1 MEKIET
7 IVENGVE
14 YRRVELTERG
24 LWLLYRA
31 MVCDAIEKAN
41 ETETVGSDLWM
52 FTDALGYYFI
62 NHGRSFLL
70 LNRAKATPLE
80 PIALSPCAF
89 HHLLRGGA
97 LPFTV
102 TPTYVANRH

>member
-14 YRRVELTERG
+14 YRRGELTERG

-52 FTDALGYYFI
+52 FTDSLDMSFDETKELVLSKWEEKI
-62 NHGRSFLL
+62 NQDLKEFLADP
-70 LNRAKATPLE
+70 NK
-80 PIALSPCAF
+80 
-89 HHLLRGGA
+89 
-97 LPFTV
+97 
-102 TPTYVANRH
+102 

>member
-31 MVCDAIEKAN
+31 MVCDAIENAN

-52 FTDALGYYFI
+52 FTDALDMSFDETKELVLSKWKEKI
-62 NHGRSFLL
+62 NQDLKEFLADP
-70 LNRAKATPLE
+70 NK
-80 PIALSPCAF
+80 
-89 HHLLRGGA
+89 
-97 LPFTV
+97 
-102 TPTYVANRH
+102 

>member
-31 MVCDAIEKAN
+31 MVCEAIEKAK

-52 FTDALGYYFI
+52 FT
-62 NHGRSFLL
+62 
-70 LNRAKATPLE
+70 
-80 PIALSPCAF
+80 
-89 HHLLRGGA
+89 GA
-97 LPFTV
+97 LDMSFDETKELVLSKWEEKINQDLKEFLADP
-102 TPTYVANRH
+102 NK

>member
-52 FTDALGYYFI
+52 FTDALDMSFEETKELVLSKWEEKI
-62 NHGRSFLL
+62 NQDLKEFLSDP
-70 LNRAKATPLE
+70 NK
-80 PIALSPCAF
+80 
-89 HHLLRGGA
+89 
-97 LPFTV
+97 
-102 TPTYVANRH
+102 

>member
-14 YRRVELTERG
+14 YLRVELTERG

-52 FTDALGYYFI
+52 FTDALDMSFDETKELVLSKWEEKI
-62 NHGRSFLL
+62 NQDLKEFLADP
-70 LNRAKATPLE
+70 NK
-80 PIALSPCAF
+80 
-89 HHLLRGGA
+89 
-97 LPFTV
+97 
-102 TPTYVANRH
+102 

>member
-24 LWLLYRA
+24 LRLLYRA

-52 FTDALGYYFI
+52 FTDALDMSFDETKELVLSKWEEKI
-62 NHGRSFLL
+62 NQDLKEFLADP
-70 LNRAKATPLE
+70 NK
-80 PIALSPCAF
+80 
-89 HHLLRGGA
+89 
-97 LPFTV
+97 
-102 TPTYVANRH
+102 

>member
-24 LWLLYRA
+24 LWLLYRS
-31 MVCDAIEKAN
+31 MVCDAIENAN

-52 FTDALGYYFI
+52 FTDALDMSFDETKELVLSKWEEKI
-62 NHGRSFLL
+62 NQDLKEFLADP
-70 LNRAKATPLE
+70 NK
-80 PIALSPCAF
+80 
-89 HHLLRGGA
+89 
-97 LPFTV
+97 
-102 TPTYVANRH
+102 